1 MPKYLNIEIPNSCH
15 ENWNGMQPNQQG
27 RHCLSCQ
34 KTVVDFTA
42 MGDAELINFF
52 TKKKENVCGRF
63 FNEQLNRDILI
74 PQKKYNWF
82 KLLIRFTIPAL
93 LLSIKGSV
101 KATTNK
107 NHKTEVFPRNKII
120 QGDTIIINKNIV
132 TGKLIDEKE
141 QPLANIP
148 IVVKGTKIGTTTNEY
163 GYFELKNPLKFPF
176 VLSVNAD
183 CFMNTEIIVNTY
195 QLNTIEA
202 KSGVVTGKIVDNY
215 GLSIPNAAVVLKGT
229 TIGIPTDK
237 NGEFRLRFPQK
248 AKFIIVSSVN
258 HLTKEIPISYFIYNS
273 SLQLEKSENDVSTF
287 IIRHGHARK
296 KVFSGTQK
304 DTSKKN

>member
-1 MPKYLNIEIPNSCH
+1 MGKYLNIEIPESCH
-15 ENWNGMQPNQQG
+15 ENWNAMQPNNQG

-34 KTVVDFTA
+34 KTLVDFTA
-42 MGDAELINFF
+42 MTDAELINFF
-52 TKKKENVCGRF
+52 SKKKDNVCGRF
-63 FNEQLNRDILI
+63 TSEQLDRNILI

-93 LLSIKGSV
+93 LLSIKESV

-107 NHKTEVFPRNKII
+107 NHKTEIIPTQKII
-120 QGDTIIINKNIV
+120 QGDTIITNINIV
-132 TGKLIDEKE
+132 KGKLIDEKG
-141 QPLANIP
+141 QPLANIS
-148 IVVKGTKIGTTTNEY
+148 IVVKGTTIGTTTNEY
-163 GYFELKNPLKFPF
+163 GYFELNNPPKFPF

-183 CFMNTEIIVNTY
+183 CFVNTEIIVNTY
-195 QLNTIEA
+195 KLNTIEA
-202 KSGVVTGKIVDNY
+202 KSGVVTGKIVDNN
-215 GLSIPNAAVVLKGT
+215 GLTIPYAAVVIKGT

-248 AKFIIVSSVN
+248 AKSLIISSLN

-273 SLQLEKSENDVSTF
+273 SLQLEKSENDMST
-287 IIRHGHARK
+287 IIIKHGHARK
-296 KVFSGTQK
+296 SVFTGTQK